1 MAAFAGLDTSAEVN
15 QLLSGIV
22 VTPGTTIAHEAVE
35 EILGL
40 ERRSTRYHTITTRW
54 RRALR
59 RTQNIDMQG
68 IPGVGFRVLSEPE
81 RLDIS
86 VRDFT
91 RSARGMHRAYD
102 RLGAIRVYEL
112 PDDKRVQHDHT
123 RRAPTNDGVTAATE
137 WHPRP
142 PVARGLVWPGK
153 ARLGEE
159 LAHEGSCTGE
169 RPEAPAPR
177 GAQIRR
183 QHERSAA
190 HHCPLA

>member
-1 MAAFAGLDTSAEVN
+1 MPTLRGAVFAGLDTGPEVN
-15 QLLSGIV
+15 QLLGGLV
-22 VTPGTTIAHEAVE
+22 VTPGTTITHEAVE

-91 RSARGMHRAYD
+91 RSARGMHRAHE
-102 RLGAIRVYEL
+102 RLMGVRVFEL
-112 PDDKRVQHDHT
+112 SDDKRVQYDHT
-123 RRAPTNDGVTAATE
+123 QRAFNLALAEVTRATQT
-137 WHPRP
+137 
-142 PVARGLVWPGK
+142 
-153 ARLGEE
+153 
-159 LAHEGSCTGE
+159 LA
-169 RPEAPAPR
+169 APAPTATLPR
-177 GAQIRR
+177 PQNGT
-183 QHERSAA
+183 H
-190 HHCPLA
+190 